1 MLRDLSLQAIF
12 NGILAAFVGAA
23 SSFAIILSGLVA
35 VGATEAQAATGLMLS
50 FITMGLA
57 GIVAGAV
64 GRIPIGVAWS
74 TPGAALLG
82 SSAVPDAGF
91 PAVLGAFVVCAG
103 LIIASGLI
111 RPFGRLVENIP
122 KHLAA
127 ALIAGVLIQLC
138 FAPFDGLA
146 QAPIAVGAIV
156 LAWVV
161 VFVVSPRWAV
171 PVALIVFL
179 IVLMTLVD
187 RQPVPTDLA
196 LFARWEWIWPHFDVP
211 TSIGLG
217 VPLFIV
223 TMAGQNIPGVA
234 VMRTNNYQIK
244 AGPWFTLT
252 GIFSAI
258 GAPFGGVA
266 VNLAAI
272 TAAMMASEQSHA
284 DPARRYWAS
293 ISAGIVYVIF
303 GIFTGAIVVVVSL
316 APLYLIQAVAGLA
329 LIPAFVAGVA
339 TAFESPNRRMSAAV
353 TFLFGASGMALLGI
367 SGAFWGLVAGL
378 GIDGLQRAMTQRR
391 KN

>member
-1 MLRDLSLQAIF
+1 M
-12 NGILAAFVGAA
+12 
-23 SSFAIILSGLVA
+23 
-35 VGATEAQAATGLMLS
+35 
-50 FITMGLA
+50 
-57 GIVAGAV
+57 
-64 GRIPIGVAWS
+64 
-74 TPGAALLG
+74 
-82 SSAVPDAGF
+82 
-91 PAVLGAFVVCAG
+91 
-103 LIIASGLI
+103 
-111 RPFGRLVENIP
+111 
-122 KHLAA
+122 
-127 ALIAGVLIQLC
+127 LIQLC

-187 RQPVPTDLA
+187 RQPVPPDLA

-378 GIDGLQRAMTQRR
+378 CIDGLQRAMTQRR
-391 KN
+391 KS

>member
-1 MLRDLSLQAIF
+1 M
-12 NGILAAFVGAA
+12 
-23 SSFAIILSGLVA
+23 
-35 VGATEAQAATGLMLS
+35 
-50 FITMGLA
+50 
-57 GIVAGAV
+57 
-64 GRIPIGVAWS
+64 
-74 TPGAALLG
+74 
-82 SSAVPDAGF
+82 
-91 PAVLGAFVVCAG
+91 VCAG

-146 QAPIAVGAIV
+146 QAPLGVGAIV

-187 RQPVPTDLA
+187 RQPVPPDLA

-244 AGPWFTLT
+244 AGPWFALT
-252 GIFSAI
+252 GIFLQSA
-258 GAPFGGVA
+258 P
-266 VNLAAI
+266 
-272 TAAMMASEQSHA
+272 
-284 DPARRYWAS
+284 R
-293 ISAGIVYVIF
+293 
-303 GIFTGAIVVVVSL
+303 
-316 APLYLIQAVAGLA
+316 
-329 LIPAFVAGVA
+329 
-339 TAFESPNRRMSAAV
+339 
-353 TFLFGASGMALLGI
+353 
-367 SGAFWGLVAGL
+367 LVGS
-378 GIDGLQRAMTQRR
+378 R
-391 KN
+391 